1 MNLSVIGLFV
11 RRLFRERT
19 IWVLPVTAFA
29 VASALTLA
37 VAGGV
42 HFFWTIPGEMGA
54 FYKVLSSIALALLVL
69 PLASLAGAAARLL
82 ARRRDERLS
91 SLRLIGASTATLT
104 GLAVVEATVLAAVG
118 ALVGVVGWAV
128 LMPLIGLLPF
138 AGGRI
143 GVPAQ
148 WIGAPG
154 VLAVLAGLTLVAAVS
169 SLTGLRRIAITPLGV
184 RTRQRAQAVHWVRLL
199 VFGALVV
206 GGQLMIAA
214 ARGSADMGIAIAVV
228 LVALAVPLLALH
240 LLGPWV
246 LSLGAKLRLRRAR
259 TPEALVAARTVLDA
273 PRQAWQQVGAL
284 SVTTYVGVM
293 AGAGLS
299 LATQGEAT
307 VSRPEELILMQ
318 DLRTGVL
325 VTVLISFVLAA
336 CSVAL
341 NQSAQVVDRAE
352 LHRGLS
358 YAGMPVQRIHAMR
371 RTSVMLALGTVM
383 VVSVGAAMIT
393 GAPLISASV
402 LFAPLS
408 LLVVVGTLV
417 AGVLLVRAGVDVT
430 APALRRSVATA

>member
-118 ALVGVVGWAV
+118 ALAGVAGWAV

-148 WIGAPG
+148 WIGVPG
-154 VLAVLAGLTLVAAVS
+154 VLAVLAGRIGSAQT
-169 SLTGLRRIAITPLGV
+169 SLE
-184 RTRQRAQAVHWVRLL
+184 
-199 VFGALVV
+199 
-206 GGQLMIAA
+206 AA
-214 ARGSADMGIAIAVV
+214 AG
-228 LVALAVPLLALH
+228 
-240 LLGPWV
+240 
-246 LSLGAKLRLRRAR
+246 
-259 TPEALVAARTVLDA
+259 VAAREPKRTVA
-273 PRQAWQQVGAL
+273 VENSAL
-284 SVTTYVGVM
+284 AS
-293 AGAGLS
+293 S
-299 LATQGEAT
+299 E
-307 VSRPEELILMQ
+307 
-318 DLRTGVL
+318 
-325 VTVLISFVLAA
+325 
-336 CSVAL
+336 VAD
-341 NQSAQVVDRAE
+341 Q
-352 LHRGLS
+352 
-358 YAGMPVQRIHAMR
+358 
-371 RTSVMLALGTVM
+371 
-383 VVSVGAAMIT
+383 
-393 GAPLISASV
+393 
-402 LFAPLS
+402 
-408 LLVVVGTLV
+408 
-417 AGVLLVRAGVDVT
+417 
-430 APALRRSVATA
+430 